1 MSVNAYLSKSLAFPP
16 DGEGARLGLLVE
28 TSPSE
33 PLLENEIRDKVAAI
47 LDTKGYKTA
56 DPDAAELLLVCTA
69 TIDAGATEVD
79 YAPVTSSGGWYRS
92 YATDSCGRA
101 AVITTYV
108 PGETTYVPYEY
119 TVYTKGLAVSL
130 LKKDLMQPPSDDR
143 RPENYAHATIWR
155 CVVLS
160 ASGSTDLRWIV
171 NHMLL
176 AAFDR
181 FGDDTGREKH
191 VAIAMNDERVR
202 ALAEDLEY
210 EDAD

>member
-1 MSVNAYLSKSLAFPP
+1 MNVNAYLSKSLAFPP
-16 DGEGARLGLLVE
+16 EGEGTRLGLMVE

-33 PLLENEIRDKVAAI
+33 PLLENEIHEKVAAI
-47 LDTKGYKTA
+47 LEAKGYEA
-56 DPDAAELLLVCTA
+56 VGPDAADLLLVCTA
-69 TIDAGATEVD
+69 TVDAGTTEVD
-79 YAPVTSSGGWYRS
+79 YAPVSSGGGWYRS

-101 AVITTYV
+101 ATITTYV
-108 PGETTYVPYEY
+108 PGDTTYVPYEY

-130 LKKDLMQPPSDDR
+130 LRKDRMQPPSDER
-143 RPENYAHATIWR
+143 RPENYAQATIWR

-160 ASGSTDLRWIV
+160 TSRSTDLRWIV

-181 FGDDTGREKH
+181 FGDDTGREKQ
-191 VAIAMNDERVR
+191 VAIPMNDERVK

-210 EDAD
+210 EQAD